1 MPRRLLLAAEIVS
14 DVAGSSDDPEFR
26 RLLTVADD
34 LRESA
39 RELGDRAGIDIR
51 LCARMESLQPV
62 IRRLAAAFDPEVDIP
77 LDQAS

>member
-39 RELGDRAGIDIR
+39 RELGDRAGID
-51 LCARMESLQPV
+51 
-62 IRRLAAAFDPEVDIP
+62 RLASTAASNSWFLKGFRNVRSAPSDSAI
-77 LDQAS
+77 SG